1 MKQEEMIE
9 TKRLRKVLDD
19 LYAGSITEMAKSIG
33 IDRSTLSRYKTGEL
47 APSTKTLLAISKAA
61 KIKLEWLQGQG
72 KDQIEFVPPED
83 LGDNTA
89 RPVLTIPSATEPTP
103 ETPGY
108 QGLRRET
115 APYHCKRDRYWLLSP
130 REFPKLA
137 ILKRDYLLIRVCEP
151 REVTPCDVGALCV
164 VKRSGEVAVDLVV
177 EKDKKN
183 PNVVLC
189 GHVVMIERD
198 MVDLGA

>member
-1 MKQEEMIE
+1 MKQEELIE
-9 TKRLRKVLDD
+9 TKRLRKVLED
-19 LYAGSITEMAKSIG
+19 LYGGSITEMAKAIG

-72 KDQIEFVPPED
+72 ADEIEFVPPED
-83 LGDNTA
+83 LGDSTA
-89 RPVLTIPSATEPTP
+89 RPVLTIPSATAPTQ

-115 APYHCKRDRYWLLSP
+115 APYHCKRDRYWLLSGK
-130 REFPKLA
+130 ELPKLA
-137 ILKRDYLLIRVCEP
+137 ILKRDYLLVRVCEP
-151 REVTPCDVGALCV
+151 REVSPCEVGTLCL
-164 VKRSGEVAVDLVV
+164 VKRSDEVAVDLLG

-183 PNVVLC
+183 SNVKLC
-189 GHVVMIERD
+189 GHVVMVERD
-198 MVDLGA
+198 MVGVL